1 MHPLP
6 SVNTA
11 EVTAMSE
18 KDSTTEPSTG
28 THSEA
33 DNDTQADA
41 DERFAFSVRLFLTH
55 KELVGLIRLLHET
68 VAQLT
73 VVTEALRDAIPPD
86 VSNSTGQL
94 IYEMRDVRAR
104 MLQKYMR

>member
-1 MHPLP
+1 
-6 SVNTA
+6 
-11 EVTAMSE
+11 MSE
-18 KDSTTEPSTG
+18 KDSTTEPSD

-33 DNDTQADA
+33 ENDTQADA
-41 DERFAFSVRLFLTH
+41 DERFAFPVRLFLTH
-55 KELVGLIRLLHET
+55 KELVGLSRLLHEA